1 MTSYFNQGVYKKS
14 YLLEFRMNNMVTDA
28 VAFSVPLQSEDITNA
43 QRVSET
49 KTFGGSIIEDYGND
63 IVPITLS
70 STTVNNNPRLIY
82 KGSLGTEIKTGNE
95 EIQYINSLISKYGEN
110 ENLKGK
116 TVYLYSLSEKGNN
129 QQYWKVAIKS
139 FQTKRNKDKP
149 FSYDWT
155 LQCIGYKDSN
165 SKFNFGD
172 KFSNFLNKCYSFID
186 QINSITA
193 TLYEGI
199 SYLRSGLD
207 YITSIQKLA
216 DDFSNSLVNLEYALL
231 TSMDVPFDYIIET
244 AGLLKDS
251 KNNAKRFVNAGTSK
265 MQETAENIK
274 SITYE
279 LDTMIH
285 KIDETTIPTDVKEY
299 YGVENS
305 TDVKN
310 AWISDSNDL
319 VGNTENLYVEVKNFT
334 GNIGYSVIPGDTG
347 EDDKVIITYGYTEKK
362 VTSGDTWDSIAIQ
375 VYGDPTLASV
385 IALYN
390 GFDNRDS
397 LNIGDTIFIPVL
409 SATDVIKGN
418 NEIYN
423 KFGIKDNRGID
434 LFIKNGDFA
443 TFQGDLGTVDGINN
457 INQAIKN
464 RLQTNVENRVRLT
477 VYGIK
482 STIGS
487 NAEAESYLISSIQET
502 LAQEPRIKSV
512 DKIIYQGSGDHIQ
525 ITVEYTDIDDE
536 KQTFGGVY

>member
-1 MTSYFNQGVYKKS
+1 
-14 YLLEFRMNNMVTDA
+14 
-28 VAFSVPLQSEDITNA
+28 
-43 QRVSET
+43 
-49 KTFGGSIIEDYGND
+49 
-63 IVPITLS
+63 
-70 STTVNNNPRLIY
+70 
-82 KGSLGTEIKTGNE
+82 
-95 EIQYINSLISKYGEN
+95 
-110 ENLKGK
+110 
-116 TVYLYSLSEKGNN
+116 
-129 QQYWKVAIKS
+129 
-139 FQTKRNKDKP
+139 
-149 FSYDWT
+149 
-155 LQCIGYKDSN
+155 
-165 SKFNFGD
+165 
-172 KFSNFLNKCYSFID
+172 
-186 QINSITA
+186 
-193 TLYEGI
+193 
-199 SYLRSGLD
+199 
-207 YITSIQKLA
+207 
-216 DDFSNSLVNLEYALL
+216 
-231 TSMDVPFDYIIET
+231 MDVPFDYIIET